1 MASEPVPNG
10 SWHPA
15 LRPNTATQVDA
26 ASSVRDAALESTAPK
41 ATDDISAA
49 NDLDH
54 EDGGAWFDNDDDDG
68 GDNWLADDEPAA
80 PAAKPAQPSLTAP
93 EAAVA
98 STQAQTTLE
107 EPIEIEED
115 GAAAWGEPEA
125 AVEEP
130 ANAEEEQIAAWDL
143 SAPDEPASHEA
154 VAAEA
159 STAQEESTNA
169 YSTTKEPAV
178 EEVVAEPFSTTEATA
193 APDTILASKKSA
205 TVSKDAFAEWE
216 NPPAD
221 EEDPTSAWG
230 LETAENEPEAV
241 AQDATQDSAQQP
253 QTITSETPGEY
264 KSQQPATAQHSS
276 SMSFARTVSH
286 EISFTED
293 DDDGEW
299 TLNRT
304 DTDPFKF
311 MPPSDRTNSFPVVP
325 VAEPEQQLDA
335 PLTSNQ
341 AFDVLDEAE
350 NDAYEANDDY
360 NFAQSTEPEPSQS
373 VGGQLNDTLG
383 EEQATRYEEGLPLI
397 PKQMEAAEEQA
408 ATPQTNGGI
417 ADAFADQDDVADDFF
432 SQSQNNEP
440 SFPSHFERKSTMQVM
455 AAAGDD
461 DDDFFASQ
469 SAKLENDTI
478 VEEPEVAAEEKA
490 APEDLATKWEAAFG
504 GSDDDDDFLLD
515 DQDHDG
521 GAEVDPSGFLGSDDE
536 GFLEDDDDE
545 IDAGTPVRP
554 VSQHS
559 QQAPTNRY
567 APQMQSTGLIS
578 ASASA
583 PSVVS
588 AFSNATPSP
597 FYGGAIPQPAAPAVP
612 NPQNT
617 AESFVGKSKAGYTSP
632 YDLPTDLISSN
643 IKPRKRPSLQAM
655 DAADQSSAPP
665 RSFGNS
671 MQAQAVPTMP
681 PSSGNFQP
689 PPAAP
694 PKTLNSVRSD
704 QSFFEDLPMASKPR
718 SASRQSLR
726 AQSPAQQAPPPQSMP
741 STAPIQSPL
750 ANEHF
755 QHSPTSNAPEIPNL
769 VAPARVNPYAALPSS
784 STAAPAP
791 MTTSTRY
798 SPAPAHAP
806 AKTSSA
812 PPPAPSS
819 RYSPAPNMPRQ
830 SNPQSPP
837 SASSQFLP
845 HLPRTSSPLAQF
857 EISNE
862 KGASNT
868 EPRLHRMSSLPPTRE
883 VDEEDDQLGVSQ
895 FPQHARNSVSHISH
909 EARDTIPAS
918 PPKRVNSYYA
928 PQGAGAPQH
937 ATLPP
942 RSQTQSPGASRGA
955 RLVAPTFDSG
965 RPATSQGTGASVT
978 KATSQSAY
986 VSVGRPRGPSLSM
999 NAAPPANGTEQDP
1012 LQRWQGIPV
1021 MSWGVG
1027 GALVTSFPKT
1037 VPRYAMNQTGPSVY
1051 TTSSDVQVQ
1060 NIKELIPLTERLS
1073 KFPGPLKGKSKKK
1086 EVLSWLTAGIDNL
1099 EKELPEVSM
1108 HHQLSLEAKRSIE
1121 RLLLWKI
1128 LHTFIEHDGHLEG
1141 TPAVEKSVRD
1151 LLNPSASVDQ
1161 DAPYKADYSNSF
1173 SNESAAK
1180 ADTVDPASMSQIR
1193 DALLRG
1199 DREAAVWVAADKRLW
1214 GHALLIANTVSP
1226 DLYKRVTQEFV
1237 HKEVNAGQSNESL
1250 GALYQIMSGNH
1261 EDCVDELVPSHARA
1275 GLQLMSTASSS
1286 VASRDVMEGLDKWKE
1301 TLTLVLSNRSQDD
1314 VRGLRSLGQLLATY
1328 GRAEAAHICYIFA
1341 RAVSVFGGLD
1351 EANVDYVLIGSDHK
1365 IQSDHF
1371 GKETEALQLSE
1382 IYEYGLSLAGPS
1394 TGAPHLAAYKL
1405 QHAVTLAEYGLRD
1418 KAMQYCEGILTSMTA
1433 QTRRS
1438 PYHHPVLEATVDDF
1452 MQRLKQAPKG
1462 EGSSWMSKP
1471 SMNKV
1476 SDSVWNRFNKFVA
1489 GDEADGGANG
1499 GSGDEHGPFAR
1510 IASTPNLSRS
1520 PSVNNF
1526 EMYGGGGSPNYSSL
1540 PAAQT
1545 LPGAQSAASSRYAP
1559 MAGGGAPLNGNP
1571 YEFASQQAPP
1581 AQQPQAP
1588 AVTNNPYAPSAY
1600 QPSAYQPSSAEPPA
1614 TENTG
1619 AGYAPVSMDSNYG
1632 YQPQQPQQGNVTIH
1646 QDASRTSP
1654 YQPAPGAGYQPSE
1667 PNPSSYQEPAST
1679 SAYQPAPSAGYQ
1691 PYGLQESPQF
1701 TSPAETQNQGYQP
1714 SSYEPPQLNT
1724 QRPAEEPAAESEGQ
1738 GQANGG
1744 YEAPSYQPY
1753 GYEPPIYQPD
1763 PPSDDEAPKPKKKSF
1778 MDDDDDDIPGLRPQA
1793 QEKTKEQIDKENA
1806 DMVRK
1811 IAEEEEKRAA
1821 ELAAAK
1827 KSAGWG
1833 FGGWFGGKKAESPE
1847 PGKKAIKAKLGEAN
1861 SFVYDPELKRWIN
1874 KAPGAENTEAPKA
1887 TPPPPRAAPRS
1898 VTGTPPPGIPGSA
1911 SMQGTRSVS
1920 NPVEAP
1926 PLAPPG
1932 GSLPMA
1938 RSASNISSA
1947 GPPMAPPSRPGTS
1960 MSNASSIDD
1969 LLGAPGPRKAGAKKG
1984 RKAGRYV
1991 DVMAK

>member
-15 LRPNTATQVDA
+15 LRPNTASHGHAAASLAEDA
-26 ASSVRDAALESTAPK
+26 APESTTTLKPS
-41 ATDDISAA
+41 DDVSAA
-49 NDLDH
+49 HDLDH
-54 EDGGAWFDNDDDDG
+54 EDGGAWFDDDEDAADA
-68 GDNWLADDEPAA
+68 WLAGDEPVA
-80 PAAKPAQPSLTAP
+80 PVAKSAEPS
-93 EAAVA
+93 
-98 STQAQTTLE
+98 STQPEPTAVSTEAQAVSE
-107 EPIEIEED
+107 EPIETEED
-115 GAAAWGEPEA
+115 GAAAWEESEA
-125 AVEEP
+125 VPQESTVAD
-130 ANAEEEQIAAWDL
+130 EEQLAAWDL
-143 SAPDEPASHEA
+143 SAADEPAADEPIPAESLLASEQPTTSHTTPEQHAAQDAPQEDLA
-154 VAAEA
+154 VD
-159 STAQEESTNA
+159 AQ
-169 YSTTKEPAV
+169 EPAV
-178 EEVVAEPFSTTEATA
+178 SISTMA
-193 APDTILASKKSA
+193 AAH
-205 TVSKDAFAEWE
+205 SKDPFAEWE
-216 NPPAD
+216 NSPAD
-221 EEDPTSAWG
+221 DEDPTSAWG
-230 LETAENEPEAV
+230 LDEAAQPEPEAV
-241 AQDATQDSAQQP
+241 VGEAKPEEPTP
-253 QTITSETPGEY
+253 ETFDDFKP
-264 KSQQPATAQHSS
+264 QQPATAQHSS

-293 DDDGEW
+293 DDDGDW
-299 TLNRT
+299 SLNRT

-325 VAEPEQQLDA
+325 LAESDQKLDA
-335 PLTSNQ
+335 PLASNQ
-341 AFDVLDEAE
+341 AFNVLDESVNE
-350 NDAYEANDDY
+350 VQQEHDAYADEANQEYD
-360 NFAQSTEPEPSQS
+360 AQQAEPEEPLEPELSRPI
-373 VGGQLNDTLG
+373 GGQLEDTFG
-383 EEQATRYEEGLPLI
+383 EQQATRYEEGLPLI
-397 PKQMEAAEEQA
+397 PKQVQATEEAAM
-408 ATPQTNGGI
+408 TPAPNGGVT
-417 ADAFADQDDVADDFF
+417 DAFADQDDGGDDFF
-432 SQSQNNEP
+432 SQSQDKEP
-440 SFPSHFERKSTMQVM
+440 EFPTHFERKSTMQVM
-455 AAAGDD
+455 AAAEDD
-461 DDDFFASQ
+461 ADDFFASQ
-469 SAKLENDTI
+469 AAKLDDDAVVEDP
-478 VEEPEVAAEEKA
+478 EEPATDKAE
-490 APEDLATKWEAAFG
+490 PEDLATKWEAAFG
-504 GSDDDDDFLLD
+504 GSDDDDDFLLE
-515 DQDHDG
+515 DQDNDG

-536 GFLEDDDDE
+536 GFLDDDDDD

-559 QQAPTNRY
+559 QAAPTNRY
-567 APQMQSTGLIS
+567 APQLQSTGLIS

-588 AFSNATPSP
+588 AFSNGTPSP

-612 NPQNT
+612 DPKNST
-617 AESFVGKSKAGYTSP
+617 ESFAGKSKAGYTSP

-643 IKPRKRPSLQAM
+643 IKPRKRPSLPAM
-655 DAADQSSAPP
+655 DTTEQTTAPP
-665 RSFGNS
+665 RSVGGP
-671 MQAQAVPTMP
+671 MQNQNMPSMP
-681 PSSGNFQP
+681 PPGGNFQP

-726 AQSPAQQAPPPQSMP
+726 AQSPALQAPPQGVPP
-741 STAPIQSPL
+741 AAPMQ
-750 ANEHF
+750 NQQF
-755 QHSPTSNAPEIPNL
+755 QQPPASNGPEIPNL

-784 STAAPAP
+784 STSAPAP
-791 MTTSTRY
+791 ASAGNRY

-819 RYSPAPNMPRQ
+819 RYSPAPNVPRQ

-862 KGASNT
+862 KGASNP

-895 FPQHARNSVSHISH
+895 FAQHARNSVSG
-909 EARDTIPAS
+909 TTPAS

-928 PQGAGAPQH
+928 PQGPGVPQL

-955 RLVAPTFDSG
+955 RLTAPAHDSV
-965 RPATSQGTGASVT
+965 RPATSHGTGPSVT

-999 NAAPPANGTEQDP
+999 NAAPPANGTEHDP
-1012 LQRWQGIPV
+1012 LQRWQGIPI

-1027 GALVTSFPKT
+1027 GTLVTSFPKT
-1037 VPRYAMNQTGPSVY
+1037 VPRYAMNQTGPSAY
-1051 TTSSDVQVQ
+1051 TTSSDVQIKNV
-1060 NIKELIPLTERLS
+1060 KELIPLAERLS

-1086 EVLSWLTAGIDNL
+1086 EVLAWLNAGIDLL

-1128 LHTFIEHDGHLEG
+1128 LHAFIEHDGHLEG
-1141 TPAVEKSVRD
+1141 TPAIEKSIRD
-1151 LLNPSASVDQ
+1151 LLNPSASADQ
-1161 DAPYKADYSNSF
+1161 DAPYKSDYSNTF
-1173 SNESAAK
+1173 SNEAAAK
-1180 ADTVDPASMSQIR
+1180 ADSVDPASMSQIR
-1193 DALLRG
+1193 DALLKG
-1199 DREAAVWVAADKRLW
+1199 DREAAVWAAADKRLW

-1328 GRAEAAHICYIFA
+1328 GRAEAAHICFIFG

-1351 EANVDYVLIGSDHK
+1351 EPNVDFVLIGSDHK

-1438 PYHHPVLEATVDDF
+1438 PYHHPVLETMVDDF
-1452 MQRLKQAPKG
+1452 MQRLKQAPKE
-1462 EGSSWMSKP
+1462 EGSSWISKP

-1526 EMYGGGGSPNYSSL
+1526 EMYGGGGSPNYSSMP
-1540 PAAQT
+1540 PAAQAF
-1545 LPGAQSAASSRYAP
+1545 PAAPSAASSRYAP
-1559 MAGGGAPLNGNP
+1559 MAGGGAPLHGNP
-1571 YEFASQQAPP
+1571 YEFASQQPP
-1581 AQQPQAP
+1581 PAAQQPQAP
-1588 AVTNNPYAPSAY
+1588 AAGNNPYAPS
-1600 QPSAYQPSSAEPPA
+1600 SYQPSSYEPAPQENTSA
-1614 TENTG
+1614 GYTPVSTEN
-1619 AGYAPVSMDSNYG
+1619 NYG
-1632 YQPQQPQQGNVTIH
+1632 YQPEERSVTIH
-1646 QDASRTSP
+1646 QEPSRTSP
-1654 YQPAPGAGYQPSE
+1654 YQPASGTGYQPT
-1667 PNPSSYQEPAST
+1667 PNTGYQEPSST
-1679 SAYQPAPSAGYQ
+1679 SPYQPAPAGGYQ
-1691 PYGLQESPQF
+1691 PYGLQESPQL
-1701 TSPAETQNQGYQP
+1701 TSAAENQNHGYQP

-1724 QRPAEEPAAESEGQ
+1724 EPQVSEPAGESEGQ
-1738 GQANGG
+1738 NSANGG

-1753 GYEPPIYQPD
+1753 SYEPPTYQPD

-1778 MDDDDDDIPGLRPQA
+1778 MDDDDDDIPGLRSQA
-1793 QEKTKEQIDKENA
+1793 QEKTKAEIDKENA
-1806 DMVRK
+1806 EMVRK

-1821 ELAAAK
+1821 EIAAAK
-1827 KSAGWG
+1827 KAGGWG

-1874 KAPGAENTEAPKA
+1874 KAPGAENVEAPKA

-1898 VTGTPPPGIPGSA
+1898 TAGTPPPGIPASA
-1911 SMQGTRSVS
+1911 SLQSTRSVS
-1920 NPVEAP
+1920 NPLDAP

-1932 GSLPMA
+1932 GGLPMA
-1938 RSASNISSA
+1938 RSASNMSA
-1947 GPPMAPPSRPGTS
+1947 PGPPMAPPSRPGTS